1 MNKKMDNKEYNEIC
15 NQLHIFIHR
24 KRKFFEKIL
33 ERLGIVLGS
42 SCGIF
47 GVIFGILGVIAL
59 LVLNLALSFGF
70 IYFSIWATIWVINLF
85 IPFVVTTKVLLV
97 SAVII
102 FVGNLVINGSDNWK

>member
-15 NQLHIFIHR
+15 NQIHIFIHR

-47 GVIFGILGVIAL
+47 WVIFGILGVIAL

-85 IPFVVTTKVLLV
+85 IPFVVTTKVMLV

-102 FVGNLVINGSDNWK
+102 FVGNLVINGSNNWK